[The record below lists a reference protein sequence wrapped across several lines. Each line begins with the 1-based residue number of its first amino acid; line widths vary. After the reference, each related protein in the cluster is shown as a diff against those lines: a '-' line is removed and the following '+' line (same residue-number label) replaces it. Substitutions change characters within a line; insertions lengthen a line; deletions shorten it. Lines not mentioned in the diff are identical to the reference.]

1 MFKNSQKRME
11 DIIPADFSATP
22 YTDKQL
28 STAVLTSGQ
37 GYQRPIQAKNVQ
49 GIINNFNPMLLDPI
63 IVNFRVGKYYVID
76 GQHRIVA
83 LKKMNNGRECMV
95 QCKVLSGLTYEQ
107 EALLYHQLDASKRKL
122 SLADDTRALA
132 ESGEDEGVR
141 EIQKAMRL
149 NGFVWNLDK
158 NGSGCTNNINSVR
171 AVLNAY
177 KQLGYD
183 GLYRTLRII
192 RKTWGGKPSS
202 LSSYIISGAALFV
215 KAYENEM
222 DDKVFV
228 RQLSKLQPDEIVSRG
243 RSDSSTRNQ
252 ALKYAR
258 VILSAYNRALRNG
271 VLSYKLE

>member
-1 MFKNSQKRME
+1 M
-11 DIIPADFSATP
+11 
-22 YTDKQL
+22 
-28 STAVLTSGQ
+28 
-37 GYQRPIQAKNVQ
+37 
-49 GIINNFNPMLLDPI
+49 
-63 IVNFRVGKYYVID
+63 
-76 GQHRIVA
+76 
-83 LKKMNNGRECMV
+83 
-95 QCKVLSGLTYEQ
+95 
-107 EALLYHQLDASKRKL
+107 
-122 SLADDTRALA
+122 
-132 ESGEDEGVR
+132 
-141 EIQKAMRL
+141 
-149 NGFVWNLDK
+149 
-158 NGSGCTNNINSVR
+158 
-171 AVLNAY
+171 NAY

>member
-1 MFKNSQKRME
+1 
-11 DIIPADFSATP
+11 
-22 YTDKQL
+22 
-28 STAVLTSGQ
+28 
-37 GYQRPIQAKNVQ
+37 
-49 GIINNFNPMLLDPI
+49 
-63 IVNFRVGKYYVID
+63 
-76 GQHRIVA
+76 
-83 LKKMNNGRECMV
+83 
-95 QCKVLSGLTYEQ
+95 
-107 EALLYHQLDASKRKL
+107 
-122 SLADDTRALA
+122 
-132 ESGEDEGVR
+132 
-141 EIQKAMRL
+141 MRL

-183 GLYRTLRII
+183 GLY
-192 RKTWGGKPSS
+192 
-202 LSSYIISGAALFV
+202 V